1 MSEKYRHLKVKELQE
16 LLEKNGLSQTG
27 KKEELIERLV
37 DYDKRKELEKLE
49 KEFNLD
55 EFTDPKLHSFDMLK
69 ESVLSD
75 DDDLLDDELMTPLP
89 TTTTTTTTAKPITTS
104 TSTEKTATM
113 APTKATTNES
123 KQEQPAFKFT
133 PITFEKKEPA
143 KKETS
148 ISDQAKLDAQKKL
161 ERMKRFGV
169 KLSEEEMKQIR
180 AARFGTLNEQ
190 KKQDVTT
197 KTTKKAEQGKVTKK
211 RTPIKKNLST
221 LNKKPINIGRIVDK
235 LNKTQLGKTQK
246 KNDART
252 IIFDNGK
259 RNKDMKKTADHTM
272 HGRIVTIDNATP
284 NRTVK
289 IQKNKH
295 ASPFVNKKRNVFI
308 QQENAQVYINMSI
321 DDWMN

>member
-55 EFTDPKLHSFDMLK
+55 EFTDPKLHSFDILK

-89 TTTTTTTTAKPITTS
+89 TTTTATKPATTPT
-104 TSTEKTATM
+104 TSTEKTTTTAT
-113 APTKATTNES
+113 TKATTNES

-133 PITFEKKEPA
+133 PITFEKKASA

-197 KTTKKAEQGKVTKK
+197 KTNKKVEQGKVTKK
-211 RTPIKKNLST
+211 IKTPIKKNLST
-221 LNKKPINIGRIVDK
+221 LNKKPINIDRIVDK
-235 LNKTQLGKTQK
+235 LNKTQLAAK
-246 KNDART
+246 KDKKHDART
-252 IIFDNGK
+252 IVFENGK
-259 RNKDMKKTADHTM
+259 RNKDKKKTADHTTQ
-272 HGRIVTIDNATP
+272 GRIVTIDHATP
-284 NRTVK
+284 QPNRAVK

-308 QQENAQVYINMSI
+308 QQEKAQNSKFKRRRT
-321 DDWMN
+321 

>member
-37 DYDKRKELEKLE
+37 DCDKRKELEKLE

-55 EFTDPKLHSFDMLK
+55 EFTDPKLHSFDILK

-89 TTTTTTTTAKPITTS
+89 TTTTTTTKPVTTS
-104 TSTEKTATM
+104 TTEKTTTTTT
-113 APTKATTNES
+113 PTKATTNES

-133 PITFEKKEPA
+133 PITFEKKEAA

-148 ISDQAKLDAQKKL
+148 ISDLAKLDAQKKL

-197 KTTKKAEQGKVTKK
+197 KTTKKVEQGKVTKK
-211 RTPIKKNLST
+211 KTPIKKNLST
-221 LNKKPINIGRIVDK
+221 LNKKPINIERIVDK

-252 IIFDNGK
+252 IVFDNGK
-259 RNKDMKKTADHTM
+259 RNKDKKKTADHTM
-272 HGRIVTIDNATP
+272 HGRIVTIDHATP
-284 NRTVK
+284 NRAVK

-308 QQENAQVYINMSI
+308 QQENAQNLKFKRRRT
-321 DDWMN
+321 